1 MNASYIKAFLASFV
15 VLIASINFVGIDP
28 ADIALV
34 ALLPILF
41 YRRFHTLLLPRLEV
55 WARNCIFIFISCY
68 LLSLLINPFNISF
81 VLNFASN
88 LAFFYCIYFLT
99 TSVRQ
104 RTNFSNLLVI
114 GFFVPNIIEL
124 LILFGPW
131 PEQPF
136 LFEAVRDARYMGPL
150 GDPNLQA
157 LYAIL
162 TSLIL
167 IDELVLAKNMRLSKP
182 VKGLLL
188 LGSIFVLFG
197 TQSRS
202 AWLAFVVCILAYFFV
217 VRRNFN
223 AWRLAYALLLIA
235 IVGVLTFSALSLSGQ
250 SQLVTDRL
258 QSLSEHDSEA
268 EADRF
273 NLVFT
278 VAAISVAV
286 QNPLGAGP
294 GMSITATGIENTDGN
309 PIGAHNAFV
318 QIFADNGWGA
328 IGILLV
334 LLFVVVHRVYS
345 NALLGL
351 NFCGLS
357 CRVLVC
363 GVIATCTVG
372 MFHDL
377 LSWRIA
383 WIFPALALLSCSL
396 AHQPA
401 KPERL
406 RHAPDL

>member
-1 MNASYIKAFLASFV
+1 MTASFVKASLASFV

-34 ALLPILF
+34 VVLPILCF
-41 YRRFHTLLLPRLEV
+41 GRWHSLLLQQLEMR
-55 WARNCIFIFISCY
+55 ARICLFVFIGCY
-68 LLSLLINPFNISF
+68 LLSLVINPFNTSF
-81 VLNFASN
+81 VLNFLSN
-88 LAFFYCIYFLT
+88 VAFFYCIYFLT
-99 TSVRQ
+99 TSVKR
-104 RTNFSNLLVI
+104 RANFSNLLVI
-114 GFFVPNIIEL
+114 GFFSTNVLEL
-124 LILFGPW
+124 LIMVGPW
-131 PEQPF
+131 PEQSF
-136 LFEAVRDARYMGPL
+136 LFEAVRDARYNGPL

-167 IDELVLAKNMRLSKP
+167 IDELVLARNMQLSKTL
-182 VKGLLL
+182 KGLLL

-202 AWLAFVVCILAYFFV
+202 AWLAFVVCIPAYFV
-217 VRRNFN
+217 LVRRNFDV
-223 AWRLAYALLLIA
+223 WRLAYALLLIA
-235 IVGVLTFSALSLSGQ
+235 ALGALIFAALSLSDQ
-250 SQLVTDRL
+250 TQLVNDRL

-268 EADRF
+268 EEDRF
-273 NLVFT
+273 KLVFT
-278 VAAISVAV
+278 AAAILVAV

-328 IGILLV
+328 IAILL
-334 LLFVVVHRVYS
+334 LLLVMVMRRVYK

-351 NFCGLS
+351 NFCGIS
-357 CRVLVC
+357 CRILVC
-363 GVIATCTVG
+363 GVLATCIMG

-383 WIFPALALLSCSL
+383 WIFPALAMLSCCLKRPPFGHRSRL
-396 AHQPA
+396 ALNQ
-401 KPERL
+401 
-406 RHAPDL
+406 